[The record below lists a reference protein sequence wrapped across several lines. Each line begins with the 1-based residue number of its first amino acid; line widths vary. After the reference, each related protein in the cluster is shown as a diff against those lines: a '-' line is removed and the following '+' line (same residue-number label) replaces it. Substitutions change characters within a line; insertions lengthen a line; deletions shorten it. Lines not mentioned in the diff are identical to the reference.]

1 MSESLGEA
9 LPKEMARCREL
20 LGQYREIGPAGA
32 FGAAM
37 IEADLKRADQAVM
50 NGDLVAMIQV
60 YEALKEYKS

>member
-1 MSESLGEA
+1 MSDTLAEA

-20 LGQYREIGPAGA
+20 AGQYKEIGPAGM

-50 NGDLVAMIQV
+50 SGDVVAMIQI
-60 YEALKEYKS
+60 YESLKGYKS